1 MLVKVVHAA
10 TLVGNIHDVNEV
22 QDEKVVVKVLT
33 FIFDGKTM
41 VFNCEQLE
49 NELLKPYIDPAVPVE
64 GKYTFCKLVQLVK
77 QDVISIAPTTVGI
90 LVNFTHSN

>member
-1 MLVKVVHAA
+1 MLAQVVHAA
-10 TLVGNIHDVNEV
+10 ALVGNIHEVSKV

-49 NELLKPYIDPAVPVE
+49 NELLKPYIDPAVPVA
-64 GKYTFCKLVQLVK
+64 GKYTFCKLKQELKQL
-77 QDVISIAPTTVGI
+77 DILIAPTTVGI